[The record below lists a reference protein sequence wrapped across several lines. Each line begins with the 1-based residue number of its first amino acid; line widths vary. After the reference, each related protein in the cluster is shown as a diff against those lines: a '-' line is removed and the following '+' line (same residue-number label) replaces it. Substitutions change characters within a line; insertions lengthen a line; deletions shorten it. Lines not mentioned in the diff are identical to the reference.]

1 MRAAGRGTE
10 LATGGTPMARANTR
24 EVLDIYPLT
33 PAQQGILAETLGSA
47 GAPAYL
53 QHHEL
58 EITGTS
64 DPEVL
69 ADAFADLIARHDAL
83 RTGFVWDV
91 SDQPLQV
98 VRGSAPVALTIDD
111 LRGAAAYVVAERAA
125 QLMSEERK
133 TPFDLTLPPLLRARA
148 MRTGDASWRLI
159 TTPPPLV

>member
-1 MRAAGRGTE
+1 MSAPGGGQDLSAGQDLGAE
-10 LATGGTPMARANTR
+10 GTPMAGSNTR
-24 EVLDIYPLT
+24 DVLDIYPLT

-58 EITGTS
+58 EVTGTS

-69 ADAFADLIARHDAL
+69 AAAFADLIARHDVL

-98 VRGSAPVALTIDD
+98 VRGRAPVALTVDD
-111 LRGAAAYVVAERAA
+111 LRGAATPVISERAA
-125 QLMSEERK
+125 QLMSEERN
-133 TPFDLTLPPLLRARA
+133 TPFDLTQPPLLRARA
-148 MRTGDASWRLI
+148 MRTAD
-159 TTPPPLV
+159 